1 MSTAIQ
7 FGRLEDVLARTAW
20 DHEAHSFTPWL
31 ADNLGLLSE
40 AIGIPLELTAR
51 EQSVGR
57 FSADIVAHDSR
68 SDSVVLIENQL
79 ERSDHTHLGQIM
91 TYLAGTEAKVIIWIA
106 PAFCEEHLSAIS
118 WLNQHSH
125 EEFSFFAVRLR
136 VERIGESP
144 FAPLFEILEQP
155 NEWERSLNQKVRS
168 QSLSESTLIRRAFW
182 DKAIEADPSI
192 ADDRATGPGGSNRW
206 RAVPGTHLIVN
217 RYKSKDEIGIY
228 FRTIA
233 DMSDE
238 EFFDFMEP
246 YVSQFE
252 RELNVEPGQY
262 NSFWIAGPEI
272 SDDNPETW
280 HDAIKWLG
288 EKTQK
293 YVAAVQKII
302 PQDAD

>member
-20 DHEAHSFTPWL
+20 DHEAHRFTPWL

-57 FSADIVAHDSR
+57 FSADIVAHDPR

-106 PAFCEEHLSAIS
+106 PAFCKEHLSAIS

-136 VERIGESP
+136 VVRIGESP

-155 NEWERSLNQKVRS
+155 NEWERTLQQKTR
-168 QSLSESTLIRRAFW
+168 ESGEVSDRAKTRRAFW
-182 DKAIEADPSI
+182 QRYAELYPYVADLKL
-192 ADDRATGPGGSNRW
+192 TGGGSATWVEVSERGV
-206 RAVPGTHLIVN
+206 AIS
-217 RYKSKDEIGIY
+217 RYKAKQNVGVFLRGLAGVTLAERAARI
-228 FRTIA
+228 
-233 DMSDE
+233 
-238 EFFDFMEP
+238 EP
-246 YVSQFE
+246 YVEALEAELSVA
-252 RELNVEPGQY
+252 RETSR
-262 NSFWIAGPEI
+262 SFG
-272 SDDNPETW
+272 NR
-280 HDAIKWLG
+280 
-288 EKTQK
+288 
-293 YVAAVQKII
+293 
-302 PQDAD
+302 ADSNRRS